1 MISTVGGTTVPTTL
15 TGSHASPDMMLPSTT
30 PSEIPVTLTAT
41 NVPVPTQF
49 VVKLIPAM
57 GEPLFFPTTF
67 STGSFASSTATAIVR
82 VPSNVVCV
90 LTAFISFTQVAG
102 LFPMIDGEEIDHIM
116 VAVGIQ
122 EPSTMSLIT
131 KSGRALLVS
140 QLRAVDQL
148 RVATSFQLM
157 GRLEK
162 R

>member
-1 MISTVGGTTVPTTL
+1 
-15 TGSHASPDMMLPSTT
+15 
-30 PSEIPVTLTAT
+30 
-41 NVPVPTQF
+41 
-49 VVKLIPAM
+49 
-57 GEPLFFPTTF
+57 
-67 STGSFASSTATAIVR
+67 
-82 VPSNVVCV
+82 
-90 LTAFISFTQVAG
+90 
-102 LFPMIDGEEIDHIM
+102 MIDGEEIDHIM